1 MNQFRAL
8 VAAAAASV
16 CFSHLVVAAPVD
28 DLRSLLSQG
37 KAKEAYAV
45 GIRHPD
51 QLGDPAFDF
60 QFGLAA
66 INGGHAAE
74 GILALER
81 FIVQFPDNGVAR
93 AELAR
98 GYFILGDDARARQE
112 FEALQK
118 LNPPAQLAAVIDRYL
133 EAIRARDA
141 SSRTSARAYVEAGI
155 GHDSNSNSGVG
166 SSNIVLPTFGNVQV
180 GPGGVRI
187 SSMYQTIGAG
197 GQVSVPIDA
206 GLALTA
212 SANLESKTHTKALAG
227 PFDLLSYGAAGG
239 LTYLRGD
246 NLYRVMAS
254 HNQLEVDYVRFRRA
268 TGFSAEWT
276 HQIDEFQ
283 TIGPSIQVGEY
294 RYTGFNEVRNARF
307 TTLGVNYRRAF
318 IHAWQPLLS
327 VSASYGEER
336 NVNAR
341 PDLGKSGIGLRA
353 AIAFVPAQQWSV
365 GAGLSYQE
373 SRYDAADPLLSPEK
387 RLDRYYAADLTVTY
401 ALSRDW
407 SLRGEAL
414 VASNRANIAL
424 YQYDRSQLAVK
435 LRYEF
440 K

>member
-1 MNQFRAL
+1 MIQFRAL
-8 VAAAAASV
+8 VATSAV
-16 CFSHLVVAAPVD
+16 LFSHLVVAAPVD
-28 DLRSLLSQG
+28 DLRSLLAQG
-37 KAKEAYAV
+37 KAAEAYAA
-45 GIRHPD
+45 GIQHPD
-51 QLGDPAFDF
+51 QLGDSAFDF

-66 INGGHAAE
+66 INSGHAAE

-81 FIVQFPDNGVAR
+81 YIVQFPDNGVAR

-98 GYFILGDDARARQE
+98 GYFILGDDSRARQE

-118 LNPPAQLAAVIDRYL
+118 LNPPAPLAAVIDRYL
-133 EAIRARDA
+133 DAIRSRDA

-155 GHDSNSNSGVG
+155 GHDSNANSGVG
-166 SSNIVLPTFGNVQV
+166 ASNIVLPTFGNVQV

-187 SSMYQTIGAG
+187 SSMYQTLGAG
-197 GQVSVPIDA
+197 AQVSVPVGA
-206 GLALTA
+206 GLALSG
-212 SANLESKTHTKALAG
+212 SANLESKTHTKTPAG

-246 NLYRVMAS
+246 NLYRVTAT
-254 HNQLEVDYVRFRRA
+254 HNQLEVDYLRFRRA
-268 TGFSAEWT
+268 TGFGAEWT

-283 TIGPSIQVGEY
+283 TIGPSLQVGEY

-307 TTLGVNYRRAF
+307 TTLGMNYRRAF
-318 IHAWQPLLS
+318 VHAWQPLLS

-341 PDLGKSGIGLRA
+341 PDLGKTGIGLRA

-401 ALSRDW
+401 AVSRDW

-424 YQYDRSQLAVK
+424 YQYDRSQLAIK